1 MSLLCF
7 DSSYE
12 PAAGWEK
19 TTKFMAADGQYST
32 TARKVVVSYNQQHAF
47 FYTDGKP
54 TIAGTRITAF
64 KTAET
69 WRGDGG
75 LDGHRHEIERTLETA
90 ALVAKATIDEK
101 LPGRGGKLREV
112 ALTMIDRTLAWFN
125 TVHRHFDAELLQL
138 LQLHISEDECL
149 ILLSEEIIIM
159 FLMIHD
165 IRKQRMVFTL
175 KGKRVEYMVRCIW
188 LTLQAHAV
196 MDGFVKRGLKYN
208 SAISAAFIRFLT
220 KQTGQNVSTGI
231 GSQIKVLTEAL
242 EKAVKMAKEAAD
254 AAKEATRVSKEAST
268 WSNTASSA
276 ADKAVSDIKAILAKN
291 STLKKPSFL
300 GNVGFVATVVEGEG
314 VVVEARLVVERWPVL
329 DISTSG
335 IIAGRLRVVAPPLPF
350 VIVAGG

>member
-1 MSLLCF
+1 
-7 DSSYE
+7 
-12 PAAGWEK
+12 
-19 TTKFMAADGQYST
+19 
-32 TARKVVVSYNQQHAF
+32 
-47 FYTDGKP
+47 
-54 TIAGTRITAF
+54 
-64 KTAET
+64 
-69 WRGDGG
+69 
-75 LDGHRHEIERTLETA
+75 
-90 ALVAKATIDEK
+90 
-101 LPGRGGKLREV
+101 
-112 ALTMIDRTLAWFN
+112 MIDRTLAWFN